1 MTSAATQLAFTLAV
15 TLVVGLVCFPLWG
28 TALAL
33 AVVYATFQPTPKT

>member
-1 MTSAATQLAFTLAV
+1 MKSAAAPLAFTLAV

-33 AVVYATFQPTPKT
+33 AVAYATFQPPPKT